1 MTIAFSRRSLRTICV
16 LVLSLVSTVRAHS
29 EEPHRTRNV
38 IIVMTDGLRWQ
49 EVFDGADP
57 VLLSKGAVMKGDSVL
72 PDRKE
77 RNRCAREEFLRPTK
91 RERREA
97 LMPFLWNS
105 FGRSGQLF
113 GNRGLSSSVV
123 ATNGLNISFPGY
135 SETLTGLADPR
146 VHSNEKVPNPN
157 VTVLEW
163 LDHRPDFQGRVA
175 AFGAWDAFSAIFNSE
190 RCRFPVNSG
199 YEPFTLLPNNTAVD
213 ALNRLKTQAPRIW
226 AEEPFDAVPFYTA
239 LEYLKTAKPRVLFI
253 GLGETDDWAHAGDYP
268 EYLGAAHRLDQYLRE
283 LWKTIQNLPEYRQ
296 QTTLIVTV
304 DHGRGRGRNWTSHGA
319 KLPESRELWLG
330 VMGPDTAPLGER
342 RNTEEIQQTYFAAT
356 VAALLGENFHSA
368 AVKAESVIREILP
381 SATRERLLRL
391 ASNEVSNRRSQY

>member
-1 MTIAFSRRSLRTICV
+1 MTVAFSRRSLRTIC
-16 LVLSLVSTVRAHS
+16 LLILSLVSTVRAQP

-49 EVFDGADP
+49 EVFEGADP
-57 VLLSKGAVMKGDSVL
+57 SLLSKAAEMRGDSIL
-72 PDRKE
+72 SDRKE
-77 RNRCAREEFLRPTK
+77 RTISAREEFLRPTR

-97 LMPFLWNS
+97 LMPFLWNA

-113 GNRGLSSSVV
+113 GNRGLGSSVV

-135 SETLTGLADPR
+135 SETLTGFADPR
-146 VHSNEKVPNPN
+146 VHSNEKIPNPN
-157 VTVLEW
+157 VTILEW
-163 LDHRPDFQGRVA
+163 LDSRPGFQGRVA
-175 AFGAWDAFSAIFNSE
+175 AFGAWDAFPAIFNSE
-190 RCRFPVNSG
+190 RCRFPINSG
-199 YEPFTLLPNNTAVD
+199 YEPFTLLPNNTAIG

-239 LEYLKTAKPRVLFI
+239 LEYLRTAKPRVLFI

-268 EYLGAAHRLDQYLRE
+268 EYLGAARRLDQYLSE

-304 DHGRGRGRNWTSHGA
+304 DHGRGRGRNWTGHGA
-319 KLPESRELWLG
+319 KLPESRELWLA

-342 RNTEEIQQTYFAAT
+342 RDTEEIRQTYFAAT
-356 VAALLGENFHSA
+356 VAALLGEDFQTDG
-368 AVKAESVIREILP
+368 VKTDAVIREILP
-381 SATRERLLRL
+381 TATRERLLRL
-391 ASNEVSNRRSQY
+391 ASNGASNQRSQY